1 MMMSLT
7 PLYDHTTTETRSMRF
22 LIFGGTGPTGIALI
36 RKALEVYP
44 ASTVFVYARSPQKV
58 PADLYRHPSISIIT
72 GELAELD
79 KVEAALA
86 GRNVNH
92 DETNE
97 NETKP
102 IDIVISA
109 LGPTGPF
116 HASGCPIANFYEKL
130 IDLMAKHSV
139 KRLLVLCTASYPD
152 SHDKFSLATY
162 TIVKTV
168 STLAYTAYADFKK
181 VGEVVTQK
189 GTEKEL
195 LWTVV
200 RVPVLTNQDLEE
212 VVAGYVGDGTT
223 GNVLARK
230 GFAAFCIGEIEKK
243 EWIGKAPIIS
253 NANGCV

>member
-1 MMMSLT
+1 
-7 PLYDHTTTETRSMRF
+7 MRL

-44 ASTVFVYARSPQKV
+44 TCTVFVYVRSPQKV
-58 PADLYRHPSISIIT
+58 PADLYQHPSISIIT
-72 GELAELD
+72 GQLAELD

-86 GRNVNH
+86 GRNINH

-97 NETKP
+97 DETRP
-102 IDIVISA
+102 VDIVLST
-109 LGPTGPF
+109 LGPTGPL
-116 HASGCPIANFYEKL
+116 HASGCPIAKFYEDL
-130 IDLMAKHSV
+130 IDLMAKQLV

-152 SHDKFSLATY
+152 PHDKFSLTTY

-168 STLAYTAYADFKK
+168 STLAHTAYADFKK

-189 GTEKEL
+189 GTEKDL

-243 EWIGKAPIIS
+243 EWIGKAPMIS
-253 NANGCV
+253 NANGCI